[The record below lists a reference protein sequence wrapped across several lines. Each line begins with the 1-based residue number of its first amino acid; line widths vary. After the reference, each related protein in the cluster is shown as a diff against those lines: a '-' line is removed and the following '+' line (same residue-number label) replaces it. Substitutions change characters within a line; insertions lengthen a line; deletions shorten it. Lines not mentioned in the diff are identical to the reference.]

1 MPYARRPRSYTTP
14 DPDRTV
20 GADGRRESVAA
31 SDAVARAPSV
41 QRPVRGWLRLEG
53 GALLLAST
61 AAYAGLD
68 GGWWRWF
75 LLFLLPDLSFLG
87 YLIGPRFGAALYNGL
102 HSYALPLLLLV
113 AAEVMGQLSLLLLAL
128 VWLGHIGF
136 DRLLGY
142 GLKYPTGFRD
152 THLGPIGQSPRW
164 TAEFAIPTRLTGEHR
179 LPTR

>member
-1 MPYARRPRSYTTP
+1 MACARRPRSCTTS
-14 DPDRTV
+14 DASEQSDEV
-20 GADGRRESVAA
+20 GRREAA
-31 SDAVARAPSV
+31 AADGSSRAVAV

-53 GALLLAST
+53 GALLVAST
-61 AAYAGLD
+61 AAYSGLD

-75 LLFLLPDLSFLG
+75 LLFLLPDLAFLG
-87 YLIGPRFGAALYNGL
+87 YLVGPRFGAALYNGL

-113 AAEVMGQLSLLLLAL
+113 AAEVAGKLSLLLLAL

-152 THLGPIGQSPRW
+152 THLGAIGRTSRF
-164 TAEFAIPTRLTGEHR
+164 TAEYAIPMRLTGEHR
-179 LPTR
+179 RPTP